1 MRPHRRQPTRLLCPW
16 DSPGKN
22 SGVGCHF
29 LLQGNLPDPGIE
41 TRSSTLQA
49 DSLLCEPP
57 RKSFS
62 CLEQQHVKQ
71 SSRVFRIMVFAAQP
85 FLSDNPSGHHLGCKG
100 MTLSVLQVAF
110 VLNTPGNHPS
120 YSENPLPQNMSSCG
134 ASAWPPRSQ
143 TGPLVSESVPAG
155 RKIPGFLASFSSAC
169 QRGRRRRFLRPS
181 QGFPEM
187 F

>member
-1 MRPHRRQPTRLLCPW
+1 MGFSRQEYWSGLPFPP
-16 DSPGKN
+16 PGD
-22 SGVGCHF
+22 
-29 LLQGNLPDPGIE
+29 LPDPGIKL
-41 TRSSTLQA
+41 RSSTLQA

-100 MTLSVLQVAF
+100 MTLSVFQVAF

-120 YSENPLPQNMSSCG
+120 YSENPLPRNMSSCG
-134 ASAWPPRSQ
+134 ASAWPPWSQ
-143 TGPLVSESVPAG
+143 TGPLVVSQSRLAEKPLDSWPRSQVPASAEDAG
-155 RKIPGFLASFSSAC
+155 SAC
-169 QRGRRRRFLRPS
+169 VPPKAFLKCFNDFKS
-181 QGFPEM
+181 NKK
-187 F
+187 